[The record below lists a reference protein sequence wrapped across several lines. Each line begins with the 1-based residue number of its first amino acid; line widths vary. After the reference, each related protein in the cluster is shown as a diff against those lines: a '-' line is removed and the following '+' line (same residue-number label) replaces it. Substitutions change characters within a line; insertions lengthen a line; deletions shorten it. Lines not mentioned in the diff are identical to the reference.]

1 MQITHMQKE
10 FEDFQ
15 TKKLGECH
23 GLYVESSTLL
33 LVDVFNNFRNMC
45 RETYRLLLILFLYQ
59 D

>member
-15 TKKLGECH
+15 IKKLGECH

-45 RETYRLLLILFLYQ
+45 RET
-59 D
+59 